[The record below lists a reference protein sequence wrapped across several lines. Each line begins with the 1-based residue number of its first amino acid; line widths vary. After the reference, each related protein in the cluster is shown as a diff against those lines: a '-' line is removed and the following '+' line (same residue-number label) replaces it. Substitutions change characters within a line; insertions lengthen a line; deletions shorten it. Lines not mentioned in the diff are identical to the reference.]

1 MGNCKAAAGSP
12 GSLLDDAVAGRG
24 AADVD
29 GLLPGA
35 PQAGAIHVVV
45 PRCAGRGEPLR
56 GFQALQ
62 RRQALG
68 HGVLQVPGAPLPTA
82 GAPAQGRRLLAS
94 DNVQSLLTQED
105 ITTST

>member
-1 MGNCKAAAGSP
+1 MEKCRAAAGSP

-35 PQAGAIHVVV
+35 AQAGAVHVVV
-45 PRCAGRGEPLR
+45 PRCAGGGEPLR

-62 RRQALG
+62 RSQALR
-68 HGVLQVPGAPLPTA
+68 HGVLQVPGAPLPVA
-82 GAPAQGRRLLAS
+82 GTPAQGRRLLAG
-94 DNVQSLLTQED
+94 DNVQSLLTRKY
-105 ITTST
+105 IRTST